1 MCGGGRYMLQY
12 QLHAICNLKQS
23 ANLQINTK
31 ESETNC
37 NKRTYFH
44 VYA

>member
-12 QLHAICNLKQS
+12 QLHAICNLKQLD
-23 ANLQINTK
+23 NLQINTK

-37 NKRTYFH
+37 NIGTH
-44 VYA
+44 LYAYA